1 VFLHE
6 LSPNDQGKVTGFS
19 KGTTDYRR
27 RLLALGVTPGVSFK
41 VTRVAP
47 LGDPIEIRVRG
58 SSISVRKEEARIL
71 IVEKLEPQSTEVI
84 K

>member
-1 VFLHE
+1 MFLQE
-6 LSPNDQGKVTGFS
+6 LFPHDRGKVTGFC
-19 KGTTDYRR
+19 KGSTDYRR
-27 RLLALGVTPGVSFK
+27 RLLALGVTPGVLFQ

-71 IVEKLEPQSTEVI
+71 MVEKLEPVVSAVSQ
-84 K
+84 

>member
-1 VFLHE
+1 MFLQE
-6 LSPNDQGKVTGFS
+6 LVPDDHGKVTGFS

-27 RLLALGVTPGVSFK
+27 RLLALGVTPGVLFK

-71 IVEKLEPQSTEVI
+71 MVEKIEPPVTETL
-84 K
+84 

>member
-1 VFLHE
+1 MFLQE
-6 LSPNDQGKVTGFS
+6 LSPNDQGRVTGYS
-19 KGTTDYRR
+19 KGTSDYRR
-27 RLLALGVTPGVSFK
+27 RLLALGVTPGVLFQ

-71 IVEKLEPQSTEVI
+71 MVEKMDANSPNVE
-84 K
+84 

>member
-1 VFLHE
+1 MFLQE
-6 LSPNDQGKVTGFS
+6 LSPGDRGQVTGFS
-19 KGTTDYRR
+19 KGTSDYRR
-27 RLLALGVTPGVSFK
+27 RLLALGVTPGILFQ

-71 IVEKLEPQSTEVI
+71 MVEKQEPVVSAANQ
-84 K
+84 

>member
-1 VFLHE
+1 MFLQE
-6 LSPNDQGKVTGFS
+6 LSPNDQGRVTGYS
-19 KGTTDYRR
+19 KGTSDYRR
-27 RLLALGVTPGVSFK
+27 RLLALGVTPGVLFQ

-71 IVEKLEPQSTEVI
+71 MVEKMDANSTNL
-84 K
+84 

>member
-1 VFLHE
+1 MFLQE
-6 LSPNDQGKVTGFS
+6 LSPNDRGRVTGYS
-19 KGTTDYRR
+19 KGTSDYRR
-27 RLLALGVTPGVSFK
+27 RLLALGVTPGVLFQ

-71 IVEKLEPQSTEVI
+71 MVEKMDANSTNLE
-84 K
+84 